1 MELEVIDGDMG
12 DEVRAVSTL
21 SGGERFL
28 VSLALALGLSSL
40 SSRNVKIESL
50 FIDEGFG
57 SLDRDALEVALA
69 TLDQL
74 QSEGRT
80 IGIISHMPEIAERI
94 GYQIEVRPIGPGRSE
109 VRVLGT

>member
-1 MELEVIDGDMG
+1 L
-12 DEVRAVSTL
+12 STL

-40 SSRNVKIESL
+40 SSKNVRIESL
-50 FIDEGFG
+50 FVDEGFG

-80 IGIISHMPEIAERI
+80 IGIISHMPEIAERV
-94 GYQIEVRPIGPGRSE
+94 GYQIEVRPVGGGRSE